1 MNKQRRKPVEAL
13 RVPFNC
19 NLAPTT
25 KELITGIQN
34 TTKESQ
40 GEIVDRAVALLA
52 LGEEVAP
59 GSRKKPSRKEM
70 AIQEREATDATAKA
84 VEREDI
90 DYSDLDSTPTTHV
103 ATLNAFGPPTSGPVG
118 KVSIEKWRAHRKPL
132 LKPKDR

>member
-1 MNKQRRKPVEAL
+1 M
-13 RVPFNC
+13 PFNC
-19 NLAPTT
+19 NLAPAT

-59 GSRKKPSRKEM
+59 VSRKKPSRKEKV
-70 AIQEREATDATAKA
+70 IQERAAGDATAKA

-90 DYSDLDSTPTTHV
+90 DYSDVESTPTTNV
-103 ATLNAFGPPTSGPVG
+103 AHLKSDRVPLIG
-118 KVSIEKWRAHRKPL
+118 KVALDDWRRNRKPI